1 MKYLSAVLVI
11 LTLAFSPLSG
21 AFAQTAEGDAV
32 PPAPEASRGTQTLED
47 ILARQRGEAVPRTPR
62 DLDAAAGNAEA
73 LFDQL
78 GTRGGVSDAGLWEA
92 LRFGEGNVTVST
104 GGADAGILVQDTGM
118 LWQQIRYGPLMI
130 YGGYVLAGVLGAV
143 AAFFVLRGRIR
154 IKSGRSGRVI
164 PRFSLTERIIH
175 WFTAIL
181 FVLLGVSGL
190 ILLFGRTFLIPLI
203 GADAFGI
210 LASASMQ
217 GHNLFGP
224 LFIFAILAL
233 FVSFVR
239 GNGFRLV
246 DIKWIFKGG
255 GFLGG
260 HASSYRYNFG
270 EKSWFWFASLCGI
283 VLSVSGVLMLFP
295 TETAALV
302 KQAVPGVFME
312 RNLMQLANFGH
323 GVAAVAFIAFGIGH
337 IYIGT
342 IGMEGALEGMTRG
355 VVDENWAKEHHD
367 LWYEQHAAEATTD
380 EVSAE
385 VQAAAGNV

>member
-1 MKYLSAVLVI
+1 MRYLSAVLVI
-11 LTLAFSPLSG
+11 LTLALSPLGG
-21 AFAQTAEGDAV
+21 AFAQTAGGDAV
-32 PPAPEASRGTQTLED
+32 PPAPEVSRGTQTLED
-47 ILARQRGEAVPRTPR
+47 ILARQRGEAVARTPR
-62 DLDAAAGNAEA
+62 DIDSSAGNAEA
-73 LFDQL
+73 LIDQL
-78 GTRGGVSDAGLWEA
+78 GTRGSASDAELWEA
-92 LRFGEGNVTVST
+92 MRFNTQDVSVST
-104 GGADAGILVQDTGM
+104 GGAEAGILVQDTGM
-118 LWQQIRYGPLMI
+118 LWQQIRYGPLMT
-130 YGGYVLAGVLGAV
+130 YGGYVLAGVLAAIAV
-143 AAFFVLRGRIR
+143 FFVLRGRIR
-154 IKSGRSGRVI
+154 IEGGRSGRVI

-190 ILLFGRTFLIPLI
+190 ILLFGRTLLIPLI
-203 GADAFGI
+203 GAEAFGI

-239 GNGFRLV
+239 GNGYKLV
-246 DIKWIFKGG
+246 DLIWVLKGG

-295 TETAALV
+295 TETAGLV
-302 KQAVPGVFME
+302 EQAVPGVFIE
-312 RNLMQLANFGH
+312 RSLMQLANFAH
-323 GVAAVAFIAFGIGH
+323 GVAAIAFIAFGIGH
-337 IYIGT
+337 MYIGT

-367 LWYEQHAAEATTD
+367 LWYKQHAAEATD
-380 EVSAE
+380 DSVSAE

>member
-1 MKYLSAVLVI
+1 MRYLSAVLVV
-11 LTLAFSPLSG
+11 LALAFGSMG
-21 AFAQTAEGDAV
+21 AAFAQTAEGDAV
-32 PPAPEASRGTQTLED
+32 PPPAATGAGNQTLED

-78 GTRGGVSDAGLWEA
+78 GTRGGVSDSGLWEA

-104 GGADAGILVQDTGM
+104 GGPEAGILVQDTGM
-118 LWQQIRYGPLMI
+118 LWQQVRYGPLLT
-130 YGGYVLAGVLGAV
+130 YGGYLLLGVLAAV
-143 AAFFVLRGRIR
+143 AVFFIVRGRIK
-154 IKSGRSGRVI
+154 IAAGRSGKVI
-164 PRFSLTERIIH
+164 PRFSLTERVIH

-203 GADAFGI
+203 GAEAFGL

-239 GNGFRLV
+239 GNGFKLV
-246 DIKWIFKGG
+246 DIKWVLKGG

-260 HASSYRYNFG
+260 HASSHRYNFG

-295 TETAALV
+295 TETAGFIETV
-302 KQAVPGVFME
+302 VPGVFME
-312 RNLMQLANFGH
+312 RSLMQLANFAH
-323 GVAAVAFIAFGIGH
+323 GVAAIAFIAFGIGH

-342 IGMEGALEGMTRG
+342 LGMEGVLEGMTRG

-367 LWYEQHAAEATTD
+367 LWYEEHAAEATTD
-380 EVSAE
+380 EVGAE
-385 VQAAAGNV
+385 VKAAAGNV